1 MIRAFFA
8 TLALIAVTSN
18 AIALD
23 SDESVKERAAKID
36 AAVAA
41 AAADEGPALDGAKDF
56 KGVSADIKARG
67 EAFTKPK
74 APAPKAPA
82 AAPSTSRVD
91 ALKKK
96 FGG

>member
-41 AAADEGPALDGAKDF
+41 AANDEGPALDGAKNY
-56 KGVSADIKARG
+56 KGVSPDIKARG

-74 APAPKAPA
+74 APAPKKPA
-82 AAPSTSRVD
+82 APVSHSKVD
-91 ALKKK
+91 ALKAK

>member
-41 AAADEGPALDGAKDF
+41 AAADEGPALDGAKDY
-56 KGVSADIKARG
+56 KGVSADIAARG
-67 EAFTKPK
+67 KAFTDPKP
-74 APAPKAPA
+74 PAPKKA
-82 AAPSTSRVD
+82 AAKPSTDKVA
-91 ALKKK
+91 ALKAK

>member
-36 AAVAA
+36 AAIEAA
-41 AAADEGPALDGAKDF
+41 ANDEGPTLDGAKDF
-56 KGVSADIKARG
+56 KGVSPNIKARG
-67 EAFTKPK
+67 EAFTKQ
-74 APAPKAPA
+74 KAPA
-82 AAPSTSRVD
+82 AKKRAAPVSTSRVD
-91 ALKKK
+91 ELKKK